1 MRVLEFMFYKVY
13 HFYNRRWPRKDAEIY
28 AMCFVAIWLYFITL
42 FFALILFN
50 LTGVDLLNSSQRW
63 WIILP
68 GLIFLAGGW
77 TLWLNHDQYK
87 RITTN
92 KSIQSVGADA
102 KGKTVYDVPCVTA
115 LPFPGHCPD
124 NKKNIMN
131 EHNPIMLRIDEMVQ
145 V

>member
-13 HFYNRRWPRKDAEIY
+13 HFYNRRWPGKDAEIY

-68 GLIFLAGGW
+68 GLVFLVAGW
-77 TLWLNHDQYK
+77 TVWLNHDQYK

-92 KSIQSVGADA
+92 KRFSLLERTQ
-102 KGKTVYDVPCVTA
+102 KGKLYMTLLVLLPCLFLVIA
-115 LPFPGHCPD
+115 LIT
-124 NKKNIMN
+124 K
-131 EHNPIMLRIDEMVQ
+131 RTS
-145 V
+145 